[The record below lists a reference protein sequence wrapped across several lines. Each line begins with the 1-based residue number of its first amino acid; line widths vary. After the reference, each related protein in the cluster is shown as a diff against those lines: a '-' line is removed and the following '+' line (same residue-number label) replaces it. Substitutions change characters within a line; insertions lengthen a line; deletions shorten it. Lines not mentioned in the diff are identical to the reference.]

1 MISIQTYLGKSDL
14 NPYFEK
20 LPNPELFFTNI
31 NDHGSRDLLDRML
44 SNNKAIF
51 IHGVIRIQV
60 NNIDVSTFIDWDD
73 LDLMW
78 TALLTMVCDYIEDG
92 NYGETQ
98 MFTNGLEWSIKKI
111 KTSPEDL
118 ILFSVLRNYQVFDIM
133 PDLPVAESL
142 KASCRES
149 VFLKSVVFSG
159 ENYIAFRD
167 EDARSH
173 NLIEVKRLLK
183 ELKYAL
189 K

>member
-1 MISIQTYLGKSDL
+1 MITIQTYIGKKDL
-14 NPYFEK
+14 NPYVEG
-20 LPNPELFFTNI
+20 LSNPELFFTNI
-31 NDHGSRDLLDRML
+31 NNCESKELLRHLL
-44 SNNKAIF
+44 SNNKARF
-51 IHGVIRIQV
+51 IHGTICIQM
-60 NNIDVSTFIDWDD
+60 NHIDVSTFMDWDD

-78 TALLTMVCDYIEDG
+78 TGLLTMVCEYINDG

-111 KTSPEDL
+111 KTSPDNL
-118 ILFSVLRNYQVFDIM
+118 ILFKVLRNYPSSDIM
-133 PDLPVAESL
+133 TDPPTLESMRV
-142 KASCRES
+142 SCKES
-149 VFLKSVVFSG
+149 AFLKTVAFSG

-173 NLIEVKRLLK
+173 DLIEAKRLLN